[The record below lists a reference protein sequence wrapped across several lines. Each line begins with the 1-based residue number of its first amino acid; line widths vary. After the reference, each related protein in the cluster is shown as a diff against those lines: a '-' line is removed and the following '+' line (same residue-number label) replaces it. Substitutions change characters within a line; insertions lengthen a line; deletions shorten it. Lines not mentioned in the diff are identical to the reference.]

1 MDELKQVDQ
10 MNIFDL
16 SDEFVNVCFNS
27 IEKLKD
33 QMTETQSIFNLFQS
47 KMSNKFSLVEN
58 KIDDRTRTI
67 FKHKEFAQKKY
78 LKELDDAFKKV
89 REVLRED
96 FNLLNFMGNLKVQE
110 AIIVEG
116 RKKE

>member
-1 MDELKQVDQ
+1 MNGVKQVDQ
-10 MNIFDL
+10 MDIFDL

-47 KMSNKFSLVEN
+47 KMSNEFTSIEN
-58 KIDDRTRTI
+58 KIDDRERAI
-67 FKHKEFAQKKY
+67 FKYKEFTQKKY

-89 REVLRED
+89 REVLREN

-116 RKKE
+116 RERK